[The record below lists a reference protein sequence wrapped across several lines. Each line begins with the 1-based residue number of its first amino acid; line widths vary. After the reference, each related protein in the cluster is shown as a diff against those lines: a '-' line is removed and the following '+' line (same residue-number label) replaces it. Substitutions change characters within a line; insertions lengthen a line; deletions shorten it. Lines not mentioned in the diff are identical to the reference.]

1 MASLYNA
8 DLKPIG
14 GGVKTHPYDHA
25 TKLFLA
31 DNYRLAPKQSFLF
44 YVVINVNTTAFDSIS
59 SALKSL
65 VAPDGISTQTLI
77 EQYENGMLAKRVDLP
92 KFTLGTKTLN
102 SYNRKNII
110 QTSLAY
116 DPINIAFH
124 DDAADLIT
132 TFWNDYYTFYYRD
145 SDYASSNMMPDVY
158 RTAHKQAGVY
168 ELRQKT
174 GWGFSPRNLTLDP
187 FLKSISIFSLH
198 NKRFTEY
205 VLINP
210 MITAWRH
217 GNHDSYQGDGILE
230 HTMTCA
236 YETVKYRTGYVNAVD
251 VNGFGILHYDNVQ
264 SPISTSTTNIYSNSG
279 ILGAITNGS
288 KDLYRPDGNTGGAGV
303 LGNILNMYKLYN
315 QSKGVNLSGVVKPIL
330 GQYAGKIVG
339 TVLNSALNSIF
350 VPTNNSTLGSSQ
362 VYGGTGALV
371 NANPYASSSPFGGV
385 TIGGAA
391 AGVVTGAAASASAGL
406 LDNYIRSGQQGQLQQ
421 PTIFQVQS
429 TNGTI
434 QVNAQGQPVTGQTTA
449 FIQTA
454 DGTETVSSFQ
464 TVATSSR
471 TYNPNN
477 LSENLKYI
485 TPSTDESGKSITEYE
500 YLDGTRV
507 IYDADQEKVLQVYPG
522 TNSTGA
528 VNAPRNTRDLIAA
541 GQSVPPTQVQTYTD
555 PKTGIVYTTGG
566 TAGAY
571 ITNTVSGV
579 GGAFAGA
586 SVGQGLNQALNKTFL
601 GKSAIGQTVSGALSS
616 AAGIYAGRLVNNGL
630 QTILN
635 PVTGSVNQAIDNV
648 TGSIKNVVGSWT
660 GTGGPTA
667 NKPTENIETAS
678 AINPETGEIYY
689 TYKNQGIAVSE
700 INPNTN
706 APYTKVIEP
715 GQDVGSLFYGSGA
728 TPRGINADSVNTNQ
742 NVYADYD
749 LDSRDGYYS
758 NTLPRENFLEENE
771 GDIALFGAGPD
782 NNSFQESLNVSWD
795 ADFDYSSPFDG
806 GDGSD
811 FFGYG

>member
-1 MASLYNA
+1 MPSLYNA
-8 DLKPIG
+8 DLKPIASG
-14 GGVKTHPYDHA
+14 ATTHPYDHA

-65 VAPDGISTQTLI
+65 IAPDSISSQTLI

-92 KFTLGTKTLN
+92 KFTMATKTLN
-102 SYNRKNII
+102 AYNRKNVV
-110 QTSLAY
+110 QTSLNY

-145 SDYASSNMMPDVY
+145 SDYPASNLQPDIY
-158 RTAHKQAGVY
+158 RTAHKQSGVY
-168 ELRQKT
+168 DLRQKT
-174 GWGFSPRNLTLDP
+174 GWGFNPRNLTLDP

-210 MITAWRH
+210 IITSWKH
-217 GNHDSYQGDGILE
+217 GNHDSYQGDGIME
-230 HTMTCA
+230 HTMTLN

-251 VNGFGILHYDNVQ
+251 VNGFGVLHYDNVQ
-264 SPISTSTTNIYSNSG
+264 SPISTSTTNIYSESG

-288 KDLYRPDGNTGGAGV
+288 KDLSRPDGNTGGAGV

-315 QSKGVNLSGVVKPIL
+315 QSKGVNLSGVIKPVL

-339 TVLNSALNSIF
+339 TVLNSALNAIF

-362 VYGGTGALV
+362 VYGGTGALT
-371 NANPYASSSPFGGV
+371 NINPYATNSSFGGV
-385 TIGGAA
+385 TIGGTA
-391 AGVVTGAAASASAGL
+391 AGIITGAATSATAGL
-406 LDNYIRSGQQGQLQQ
+406 LDTYIRSGGQGQLPQ

-429 TNGTI
+429 TSGVI

-485 TPSTDESGKSITEYE
+485 TPSVDESGNNVTEYE

-507 IYDADQEKVLQVYPG
+507 IYNSDKGQVMQVYPG
-522 TNSTGA
+522 ANSTGA
-528 VNAPRNTRDLIAA
+528 INAPQNTRDQIAS
-541 GQSVPPTQVQTYTD
+541 GQNIPPNQVQTYTD
-555 PKTGIVYTTGG
+555 PRTGIVYTTGG
-566 TAGAY
+566 TVGAYVTNTLSGVSGAVAGA
-571 ITNTVSGV
+571 T
-579 GGAFAGA
+579 
-586 SVGQGLNQALNKTFL
+586 VGQGLNQALNKTFL
-601 GKSAIGQTVSGALSS
+601 GKSVIGQTVSGALSG
-616 AAGIYAGRLVNNGL
+616 AVGIVAGRAVNNGL
-630 QTILN
+630 QQILN

-660 GTGGPTA
+660 GTGGPVA
-667 NKPTENIETAS
+667 NSPTQNIEQVS
-678 AINPETGEIYY
+678 AVNPETGEVYY
-689 TYKNQGIAVSE
+689 TYKNQGTAVTATNPETGETYTTVVDAGPDAGSE
-700 INPNTN
+700 WYSNGAVP
-706 APYTKVIEP
+706 P
-715 GQDVGSLFYGSGA
+715 GVNS
-728 TPRGINADSVNTNQ
+728 DSTATNQ
-742 NVYADYD
+742 TVFADYD
-749 LDSRDGYYS
+749 QGINSGYGDTWPEQNTWSDSGSFDNS
-758 NTLPRENFLEENE
+758 W
-771 GDIALFGAGPD
+771 AGVND
-782 NNSFQESLNVSWD
+782 NSFDVSFNDSWD
-795 ADFDYSSPFDG
+795 SDFDFSDPFSG
-806 GDGSD
+806 D
-811 FFGYG
+811 FFS

>member
-1 MASLYNA
+1 M
-8 DLKPIG
+8 
-14 GGVKTHPYDHA
+14 
-25 TKLFLA
+25 
-31 DNYRLAPKQSFLF
+31 
-44 YVVINVNTTAFDSIS
+44 
-59 SALKSL
+59 
-65 VAPDGISTQTLI
+65 TL
-77 EQYENGMLAKRVDLP
+77 
-92 KFTLGTKTLN
+92 
-102 SYNRKNII
+102 
-110 QTSLAY
+110 
-116 DPINIAFH
+116 
-124 DDAADLIT
+124 
-132 TFWNDYYTFYYRD
+132 
-145 SDYASSNMMPDVY
+145 
-158 RTAHKQAGVY
+158 
-168 ELRQKT
+168 
-174 GWGFSPRNLTLDP
+174 
-187 FLKSISIFSLH
+187 
-198 NKRFTEY
+198 
-205 VLINP
+205 
-210 MITAWRH
+210 
-217 GNHDSYQGDGILE
+217 
-230 HTMTCA
+230 A

-288 KDLYRPDGNTGGAGV
+288 RDLYRPDGNTGGAGV

-362 VYGGTGALV
+362 VYGSTGALV

-391 AGVVTGAAASASAGL
+391 AGVITGASASASAGL
-406 LDNYIRSGQQGQLQQ
+406 LDNYIRSGQQGQPPQ

-429 TNGTI
+429 TDGTI

-507 IYDADQEKVLQVYPG
+507 IYDSDQTKVLQVYPG
-522 TNSTGA
+522 TKSTGA
-528 VNAPRNTRDLIAA
+528 VNAPQNTRDLIAA
-541 GQSVPPTQVQTYTD
+541 GQNVPPTQVQTYTD
-555 PKTGIVYTTGG
+555 PRTGIVYTTGG
-566 TAGAY
+566 TTGAY

-586 SVGQGLNQALNKTFL
+586 TVGQGLNQALNSTFL
-601 GKSAIGQTVSGALSS
+601 GKSAIGQTVSGAISG
-616 AAGIYAGRLVNNGL
+616 AAGIYAGRLVNNGI
-630 QTILN
+630 QTLLN

-667 NKPTENIETAS
+667 NNPTQNIKSAG
-678 AINPETGEIYY
+678 AINPDGSVIYDY
-689 TYKNQGIAVSE
+689 TNGGQAVF
-700 INPNTN
+700 N
-706 APYTKVIEP
+706 ADGSVTVLES
-715 GQDVGSLFYGSGA
+715 GQDVGSEFYGSGA

-742 NVYADYD
+742 SIYAEYD
-749 LDSRDGYYS
+749 LDDRSSYGG
-758 NTLPRENFLEENE
+758 NTLPREN
-771 GDIALFGAGPD
+771 LFADNDMSFELLPGPD
-782 NNSFQESLNVSWD
+782 NNSFQQSLNASWD
-795 ADFDYSSPFDG
+795 SDFDFSD
-806 GDGSD
+806 D
-811 FFGYG
+811 FFG